1 MRRVVRWL
9 KHLLTGRKEEHK
21 GLEANHVAGDW
32 SDGPEKERR
41 WSFAKHRKS
50 GADGGA
56 RSSVQPAAA
65 YVAIESPQVRPKE
78 DARAREEKAAVVIQK
93 TFRGYLARRAL
104 RALRSLV
111 KIQALVRGYL
121 VRKQAAM
128 TLHRLQTLIRLQ
140 ADSIAVKNY
149 RISVEREER
158 IFAQGVRMK
167 PPATPSHRRM
177 LSDHSHQVPGTKG
190 SRDGIEERG
199 TPFLVD
205 FYRAGT
211 LAFPRSR
218 SRNGVPGTR
227 NAASSRVPGDY
238 VSDSTDSN
246 YDRSPRIVEMDTC
259 YLGSRSSRMT
269 SRYNPDHSSDHH
281 RLAPPAP
288 PCSPLPGGKL
298 QQQPARL
305 SFRRSGHERDH
316 RGSKTA
322 HSTPRFVPSSQSHD
336 SSPAKSVEHS
346 LAGSTPRRA
355 AQRERDAL
363 VSPRYMAGTA
373 SSAARTRCHSAP
385 RQRQTTAPPPAA
397 EAPRASVTARRSC
410 SHARGGGICFHCSEA
425 NRSAA
430 CSGISVSD
438 EVAYLDSYW

>member
-177 LSDHSHQVPGTKG
+177 L
-190 SRDGIEERG
+190 
-199 TPFLVD
+199 
-205 FYRAGT
+205 
-211 LAFPRSR
+211 
-218 SRNGVPGTR
+218 
-227 NAASSRVPGDY
+227 
-238 VSDSTDSN
+238 SDSTDSN

>member
-21 GLEANHVAGDW
+21 GLEANHAASDW
-32 SDGPEKERR
+32 SDGVEKEKRR

-50 GADGGA
+50 GADGGV
-56 RSSVQPAAA
+56 RPSIQPAAA
-65 YVAIESPQVRPKE
+65 YAPAESPQVRPKE
-78 DARAREEKAAVVIQK
+78 DARARAEKAAVLIQK

-149 RISVEREER
+149 RKSVEREDR
-158 IFAQGVRMK
+158 IFAQEVRMK
-167 PPATPSHRRM
+167 PPAHRRR
-177 LSDHSHQVPGTKG
+177 L
-190 SRDGIEERG
+190 
-199 TPFLVD
+199 
-205 FYRAGT
+205 
-211 LAFPRSR
+211 
-218 SRNGVPGTR
+218 
-227 NAASSRVPGDY
+227 
-238 VSDSTDSN
+238 SDSTDSN
-246 YDRSPRIVEMDTC
+246 YERSPRIVEMDTC
-259 YLGSRSSRMT
+259 HLRSLSSRIT
-269 SRYNPDHSSDHH
+269 SRYSYNPDHAREHH
-281 RLAPPAP
+281 RLAAP
-288 PCSPLPGGKL
+288 TPSCSPLPGGKQ

-305 SFRRSGHERDH
+305 SFRQNGHE

-322 HSTPRFVPSSQSHD
+322 QSTPRLVPSQSHD

-385 RQRQTTAPPPAA
+385 RQRLTTAAAAPPA
-397 EAPRASVTARRSC
+397 EAARASVTAARAGTSRRPC
-410 SHARGGGICFHCSEA
+410 SHARVGGFCVQCSD
-425 NRSAA
+425 AA
-430 CSGISVSD
+430 TRAAGCSGIIASD
-438 EVAYLDSYW
+438 EVVGDYYLDSYW

>member
-1 MRRVVRWL
+1 MRRVMRWL
-9 KHLLTGRKEEHK
+9 KHLLTGKKEEHK
-21 GLEANHVAGDW
+21 ALEVNHVASDW
-32 SDGPEKERR
+32 SDGVEKEKRR

-56 RSSVQPAAA
+56 RSWGQPTAASAAA
-65 YVAIESPQVRPKE
+65 DPPQVRPKE

-149 RISVEREER
+149 WKSVEREEK
-158 IFAQGVRMK
+158 IFAQEVRMK
-167 PPATPSHRRM
+167 PPSTPVHRRR
-177 LSDHSHQVPGTKG
+177 L
-190 SRDGIEERG
+190 
-199 TPFLVD
+199 
-205 FYRAGT
+205 
-211 LAFPRSR
+211 
-218 SRNGVPGTR
+218 
-227 NAASSRVPGDY
+227 
-238 VSDSTDSN
+238 SDSTDSN
-246 YDRSPRIVEMDTC
+246 YERSPRIVEIDTC
-259 YLGSRSSRMT
+259 HLRSWSSRIT
-269 SRYNPDHSSDHH
+269 TRYNPDHH
-281 RLAPPAP
+281 RLIATPAP
-288 PCSPLPGGKL
+288 SCSPLPGGK

-305 SFRRSGHERDH
+305 SFRRGGHERDP

-322 HSTPRFVPSSQSHD
+322 QSTPRLAPSGSPHD
-336 SSPAKSVEHS
+336 ASPAKSVEHS
-346 LAGSTPRRA
+346 GHSLAGLTPRRA

-385 RQRQTTAPPPAA
+385 RQRLTAAAAPPA

-410 SHARGGGICFHCSEA
+410 PHARGGGLCFQC
-425 NRSAA
+425 SAA
-430 CSGISVSD
+430 REAGCSGIVASD
-438 EVAYLDSYW
+438 EVVRDYYLDSYW

>member
-1 MRRVVRWL
+1 
-9 KHLLTGRKEEHK
+9 G
-21 GLEANHVAGDW
+21 A
-32 SDGPEKERR
+32 EKEKRR

-65 YVAIESPQVRPKE
+65 TAAAEPPQVRPKE

-149 RISVEREER
+149 RKSVEREER
-158 IFAQGVRMK
+158 IFAQEVRMK
-167 PPATPSHRRM
+167 PPSTPAHRRR
-177 LSDHSHQVPGTKG
+177 L
-190 SRDGIEERG
+190 
-199 TPFLVD
+199 
-205 FYRAGT
+205 
-211 LAFPRSR
+211 
-218 SRNGVPGTR
+218 
-227 NAASSRVPGDY
+227 
-238 VSDSTDSN
+238 SDSTDSN
-246 YDRSPRIVEMDTC
+246 YERSPRIVEMDTC

-269 SRYNPDHSSDHH
+269 SRYNPDHSLDHRH

-288 PCSPLPGGKL
+288 SCSPLPGGK
-298 QQQPARL
+298 QQQPGRL
-305 SFRRSGHERDH
+305 SFRRSGHERDP

-346 LAGSTPRRA
+346 SLAGSTPRRA
-355 AQRERDAL
+355 SQRERDAL
-363 VSPRYMAGTA
+363 VSPRYMTGTA

-385 RQRQTTAPPPAA
+385 RQRLTTAAPAA
-397 EAPRASVTARRSC
+397 EAPRTSVTARAVTSRRSC
-410 SHARGGGICFHCSEA
+410 SHTRGGEICFHCSEA
-425 NRSAA
+425 TRLAA

>member
-1 MRRVVRWL
+1 MRRVMRWL

-21 GLEANHVAGDW
+21 GLEANHVASDW
-32 SDGPEKERR
+32 SDGAEKEKRR

-65 YVAIESPQVRPKE
+65 YAAAESPPVRSKE
-78 DARAREEKAAVVIQK
+78 DARAGEEKAAVMIQK

-128 TLHRLQTLIRLQ
+128 TLHRLQMLIRLQ

-149 RISVEREER
+149 RKSVEREER
-158 IFAQGVRMK
+158 IFAQEVRMK
-167 PPATPSHRRM
+167 LPATPVHRRR
-177 LSDHSHQVPGTKG
+177 L
-190 SRDGIEERG
+190 
-199 TPFLVD
+199 
-205 FYRAGT
+205 
-211 LAFPRSR
+211 
-218 SRNGVPGTR
+218 
-227 NAASSRVPGDY
+227 
-238 VSDSTDSN
+238 SDSTDSN
-246 YDRSPRIVEMDTC
+246 YERSPRIVEMDTC
-259 YLGSRSSRMT
+259 HLRSLSSRIT
-269 SRYNPDHSSDHH
+269 SRYSYNPVHSSEHH
-281 RLAPPAP
+281 RLATQTPS
-288 PCSPLPGGKL
+288 CSPLPGGK
-298 QQQPARL
+298 QQHPSRL
-305 SFRRSGHERDH
+305 SFRQSGHE

-322 HSTPRFVPSSQSHD
+322 QSTPRLVPSQSHD

-385 RQRQTTAPPPAA
+385 RQRLTAAAAPA
-397 EAPRASVTARRSC
+397 EAPRASVTAARAGTSRRPC
-410 SHARGGGICFHCSEA
+410 SHARGGGFCVQCSDGA
-425 NRSAA
+425 TRAA
-430 CSGISVSD
+430 GFSGIIAGD
-438 EVAYLDSYW
+438 EVVRDYYLDSYW